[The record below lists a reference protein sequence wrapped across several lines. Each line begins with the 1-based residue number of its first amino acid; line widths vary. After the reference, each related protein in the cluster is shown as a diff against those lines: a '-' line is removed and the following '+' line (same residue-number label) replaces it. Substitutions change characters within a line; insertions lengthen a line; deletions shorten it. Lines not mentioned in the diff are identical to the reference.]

1 MGIRRTKEFRNEA
14 VRVSL
19 ISGLLLKQVT
29 DDLGIGLSTLGKWI
43 AARKHDELMS
53 GSHDDKDI
61 ELARLSK
68 ENRILRDEC
77 DILKKATAFF
87 VSQNR

>member
-29 DDLGIGLSTLGKWI
+29 DELGIGLSTLGKWI
-43 AARKHDELMS
+43 AARKYDELMS
-53 GSHDDKDI
+53 ESHDDKDI
-61 ELARLSK
+61 ELA
-68 ENRILRDEC
+68 
-77 DILKKATAFF
+77 
-87 VSQNR
+87 